1 MRVTNA
7 PASRKRRK
15 RMLTAAKGYRGR
27 RSKLYRYASDAV
39 DHGLKYQYRDR
50 KNRKRTFRY
59 LWQIRINAAT
69 RAAGMTYSRFIEG
82 LKAAQCTLDRKV
94 LADIAA
100 TDAAAFSVIIEQ
112 ARAALATKAAAPK
125 QAVEDL
131 TKIEG
136 IGPKINE
143 LMKAAGITAFA
154 QLAATS
160 VERLKEILAAAGP
173 RFRLWDP
180 TTWPEQAALAAKG
193 DWEAFKKLTDEL
205 DAGRRV

>member
-39 DHGLKYQYRDR
+39 DHGLQYQYRDR

-82 LKAAQCTLDRKV
+82 LKAADCLLDRKV

-100 TDAAAFSVIIEQ
+100 TDAAAFATIIEK
-112 ARAALATKAAAPK
+112 AREGLKTKATTAK
-125 QAVEDL
+125 IVVDDL

-136 IGPKINE
+136 VGPKIN
-143 LMKAAGITAFA
+143 LLLQAAGINTFA
-154 QLAATS
+154 QLAATA
-160 VERLKEILAAAGP
+160 VDRLKEVLTGGGA
-173 RFRLWDP
+173 RFKLWDP

-193 DWEAFKKLTDEL
+193 DWAAFKKLTDEL